1 MPNPKTVYIV
11 RHGQSNDN
19 AQPVFQTYDSPLS
32 VRGKAQAATLATRA
46 KHLAFEALIT
56 SPQTRAQQTAQAI
69 SDATGHQLEASEL
82 FIERTKPAS
91 ILGKSYDDPT
101 ARATWR
107 DWERSLI
114 TPGLKVE
121 DGENF
126 DDMVR
131 RADAALNFLQS
142 HAKDSLLVVSHGHF
156 IRTLI
161 ARVLLGAAL
170 NGELLRRFYEL
181 TSLENTAITVLRFT
195 DAYEEDFRWRLWT
208 LNDHAHFAE

>member
-1 MPNPKTVYIV
+1 MPRPKTVYIV
-11 RHGQSNDN
+11 RHGQSVDN
-19 AQPVFQTYDSPLS
+19 AQPIFQAYDSPLS
-32 VRGKAQAATLATRA
+32 ARGKAQAATLAARA

-69 SDATGHQLEASEL
+69 SDATGCQLETSDL
-82 FIERTKPAS
+82 FIERAKPAS
-91 ILGKSYDDPT
+91 ILGKSYDDPA

-107 DWERSLI
+107 DWERSL
-114 TPGLKVE
+114 TAPGLKVE

-126 DDMVR
+126 TDMVN
-131 RADAALNFLQS
+131 RADAALQFLETHDAS
-142 HAKDSLLVVSHGHF
+142 TLLVVSHGHF

-161 ARVLLGAAL
+161 ARVLLGETL
-170 NGELLRRFYEL
+170 NGELLKRFYEL
-181 TSLENTAITVLRFT
+181 TSLENTGISVLRFK